1 MAELQNE
8 PRVAGHSIAVDIY
21 DQTYQLRGS
30 NPEYIQKLATMVDSK
45 MRAVAAR
52 GNTVDSLRVAVLAAL
67 NMADELARLEESHH
81 ALIGASKETAVLRTR
96 ADNLSGLLD
105 SVIADVRRAG

>member
-1 MAELQNE
+1 MTESQNGE
-8 PRVAGHSIAVDIY
+8 QPVAQSVAVDIY
-21 DQTYQLRGS
+21 DQTYHLRGS
-30 NPEYIQKLATMVDSK
+30 NPEYIQKIATMVDSK

-67 NMADELARLEESHH
+67 NIADELARLEESYR
-81 ALIGASKETAVLRTR
+81 ALSGVASETAILRSR
-96 ADNLSGLLD
+96 ADDLSGLLD